1 MKNGFVRACTRAF
14 LAATAAML
22 PVATRAETVIDE
34 WSSVKAPAAPQLKE
48 ATIVPAK
55 TAVLVLDYNK
65 KSCTAEQRPRCAA
78 ALPKVEKFLVEA
90 RAKGMTVI
98 HIYNIIMT
106 AADLAVAPAPGERVM
121 QASLNKFHGTD
132 LEQSLKARGIDTVL
146 ITGTAANSAVLF
158 TVGGAAMSGFKVIVP
173 VDGMPGDGPYQ
184 EQFTAW
190 QIANAATVSNAS
202 TLTRW
207 DMIKF

>member
-1 MKNGFVRACTRAF
+1 
-14 LAATAAML
+14 
-22 PVATRAETVIDE
+22 
-34 WSSVKAPAAPQLKE
+34 VKAPAAPQLKDV
-48 ATIVPAK
+48 TIVPAK

-106 AADLAVAPAPGERVM
+106 AADLAVTPAPGERVM

>member
-34 WSSVKAPAAPQLKE
+34 WSSVKAPAAPQLKDV
-48 ATIVPAK
+48 TIVPAK

-106 AADLAVAPAPGERVM
+106 AADLAVTPAPGERVM

>member
-1 MKNGFVRACTRAF
+1 MMSEFLRTRVVAL
-14 LAATAAML
+14 LAATAAL
-22 PVATRAETVIDE
+22 FPAATSAQTVIDE
-34 WSSVKAPAAPQLKE
+34 WSTVKAPAAPQLKE
-48 ATIVPAK
+48 VTIVPAK

-65 KSCTAEQRPRCAA
+65 KSCTAAQRPRCAA
-78 ALPKVEKFLVEA
+78 ALPKVEKFLAEA
-90 RAKGMTVI
+90 RAKSMTII

-173 VDGMPGDGPYQ
+173 ADGMPGDGPYQ

>member
-1 MKNGFVRACTRAF
+1 MKNGFVRACARAF

-34 WSSVKAPAAPQLKE
+34 WSSVKAPAAPQLKDV
-48 ATIVPAK
+48 TIVPAK

>member
-1 MKNGFVRACTRAF
+1 MKIGFMRACTRAF

-22 PVATRAETVIDE
+22 PAASRAETVIDE
-34 WSSVKAPAAPQLKE
+34 WASVKAPAAPQLKQV
-48 ATIVPAK
+48 TIVPAK

-78 ALPKVEKFLVEA
+78 ALPKVEKFLAEA
-90 RAKGMTVI
+90 RANGMTVI

-173 VDGMPGDGPYQ
+173 VDGMPGDGAYQ

>member
-1 MKNGFVRACTRAF
+1 MMSELMRACAVAL
-14 LAATAAML
+14 LAA
-22 PVATRAETVIDE
+22 VALFPAGASAETVIDE

-48 ATIVPAK
+48 VTIVPAK

-65 KSCTAEQRPRCAA
+65 KSCTTAQRPRCAA
-78 ALPKVEKFLVEA
+78 ALPKVEKFLTEA
-90 RAKGMTVI
+90 RAKGMTII

-173 VDGMPGDGPYQ
+173 ADGMPGDGAYQ

-207 DMIKF
+207 GMIKF

>member
-48 ATIVPAK
+48 VTIVPTK

-106 AADLAVAPAPGERVM
+106 AADLAVTPAPGERVM